1 MKMNKKLIK
10 SISNIIENNQTMR
23 EGADPAKVAKK
34 NLEEI
39 MKLSETGDL
48 KHLQELFK
56 PKGDN

>member
-1 MKMNKKLIK
+1 MK
-10 SISNIIENNQTMR
+10 NNETMR
-23 EGADPAKVAKK
+23 EGADPKKVAKK

-48 KHLQELFK
+48 ERLQELFK

>member
-1 MKMNKKLIK
+1 MNKKLIK
-10 SISNIIENNQTMR
+10 SMQNIIKNNESMR
-23 EGADPAKVAKK
+23 EGADPTKVAKK

-48 KHLQELFK
+48 ERLQELFK